1 MIRNLEGKL
10 LICSAMTV
18 FLFAISTAQAQSTT
32 VSTAAGASSSEP
44 APAYDLTKE
53 INIQGTILKIE
64 AVSGP
69 RILGTHLQLQSAQ
82 GIVDVHLGSGAL
94 AGTGSIGLAPG
105 QSVSITGMMADH
117 GGSPVLLARVLTTSN
132 RIFILRNERGIPSRA
147 MMPRGNSS
155 SGDAQKGGN

>member
-1 MIRNLEGKL
+1 MICNFGGKL
-10 LICSAMTV
+10 LLCSAMAVILFTV
-18 FLFAISTAQAQSTT
+18 PSAQAQSTT
-32 VSTAAGASSSEP
+32 VSTAASASSSEP

-64 AVSGP
+64 AVSGS

-82 GIVDVHLGSGAL
+82 GIVDVHLGPGAL
-94 AGTGSIGLAPG
+94 AGTGSLGLAPG
-105 QSVSITGMMADH
+105 QSVSITGMMAEH

-155 SGDAQKGGN
+155 SGDTQKGGN

>member
-1 MIRNLEGKL
+1 MIRNFGGKL
-10 LICSAMTV
+10 LLCSAMAVILFTV
-18 FLFAISTAQAQSTT
+18 PSAQAQSITL
-32 VSTAAGASSSEP
+32 STAAVASSSEP
-44 APAYDLTKE
+44 EPAYDLTKE

-82 GIVDVHLGSGAL
+82 GIVDVHLGPGAL
-94 AGTGSIGLAPG
+94 AGTGSLGLAPG
-105 QSVSITGMMADH
+105 QSVSITGMMAEH
-117 GGSPVLLARVLTTSN
+117 GGSPVLLARVLTTPN